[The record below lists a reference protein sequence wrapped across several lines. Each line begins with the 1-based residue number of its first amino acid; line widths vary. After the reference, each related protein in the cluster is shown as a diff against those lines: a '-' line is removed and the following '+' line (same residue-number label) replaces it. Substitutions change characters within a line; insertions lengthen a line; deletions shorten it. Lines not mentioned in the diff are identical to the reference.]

1 MTLDLVPVWAVILAL
16 GVFLYVLTDGFDLGV
31 GILFAGAP
39 DDRARNLMIDSIAP
53 VWDGNETWLILGGAG
68 LLAVFPL
75 AFAILMPALY
85 LPILLML
92 LGLIFRGVAIEFRT
106 VPGAIKSIWDGA
118 FFVGSSVA
126 TFAQGVVLGNFI
138 EGFPVV
144 ERHFAGGSW
153 DWVRPFSLF
162 TGVGLLFGYGLLG
175 ATWLIL
181 KTDGALQ
188 DWARARAR
196 QLLLGVVVLFSIAF
210 AWTPLAVP
218 RIAVRWLTWPH
229 SLMLLPLPVVGL
241 FCAYGVWW
249 GLARRRELLPFVGAM
264 GIFVTCYLGLG
275 ASILPYIV
283 PYHLGLWDAA
293 ASHKTQGFLLVGTL
307 FLLPIILMYTGW
319 SYWIF
324 RGKVRGEHGY

>member
-1 MTLDLVPVWAVILAL
+1 MTLDLVPVWAAVLAL
-16 GVFLYVLTDGFDLGV
+16 GVFVYVLTDGFDLGV
-31 GILFAGAP
+31 GILFGGAP
-39 DDRARNLMIDSIAP
+39 DDQARDLIIGSIAP

-85 LPILLML
+85 FPILMML

-106 VPGAIKSIWDGA
+106 VPGAIKRLWDWA
-118 FFVGSSVA
+118 FCLGSSLA
-126 TFAQGVVLGNFI
+126 AFAQGVVLGNFI

-144 ERHFAGGSW
+144 ERQFAGGSW

-162 TGVGLLFGYGLLG
+162 TGVGLLAGYGLLG

-181 KTDGALQ
+181 KSDGALQ
-188 DWARARAR
+188 EWARVRAR
-196 QLLLGVVVLFSIAF
+196 RFLLAVLVLFGVALI
-210 AWTPLAVP
+210 WTPLAVP
-218 RIAVRWLTWPH
+218 HFAARWLAWQYRVVLFP
-229 SLMLLPLPVVGL
+229 LPLLGL
-241 FCAYGVWW
+241 LCAYAVWR

-264 GIFVTCYLGLG
+264 GIFVVCYLGLG
-275 ASILPYIV
+275 ASILPYVV

-293 ASHKTQGFLLVGTL
+293 ASHKTQGFLLIGTL
-307 FLLPIILMYTGW
+307 FLLPIVLMYTGW

-324 RGKVRGEHGY
+324 RGKVRGDHGY

>member
-175 ATWLIL
+175 VA
-181 KTDGALQ
+181 
-188 DWARARAR
+188 
-196 QLLLGVVVLFSIAF
+196 VLFSIAF

-275 ASILPYIV
+275 ASILP
-283 PYHLGLWDAA
+283 
-293 ASHKTQGFLLVGTL
+293 
-307 FLLPIILMYTGW
+307 IILMYTGW

-324 RGKVRGEHGY
+324 RGKVRGEHGYG